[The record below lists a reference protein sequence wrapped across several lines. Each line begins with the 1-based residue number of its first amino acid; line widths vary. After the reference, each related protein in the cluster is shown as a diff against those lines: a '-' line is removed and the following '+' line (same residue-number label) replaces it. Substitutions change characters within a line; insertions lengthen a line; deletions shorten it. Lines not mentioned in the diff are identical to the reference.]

1 MSSEDQVLVQVKGA
15 AKGFP
20 QFDWSFAAGQQW
32 ALMGSASAVKARLC
46 AWVGGLV
53 PPPHGVSVVFA
64 EGLEDH
70 VEVVS
75 FAQQRAAA
83 QKGGFLQARY
93 HSLVDE
99 AGPGDTVA
107 EVLSFN
113 RIFDVNPFEVGRP
126 LAKERR
132 AYAPALR
139 RVTRLLNLT
148 DLLDRDFLALS
159 NGETRRVLLAR
170 ALLAH
175 PRLLILDDPC
185 AGLDPERREQ
195 VKKICDALVARGL
208 SLLVSVRHADELP
221 SCVTDVLTVEAKGTT
236 QAVRTRD
243 AAEARPP
250 AAATWAV
257 RAPAPPDAQAAP
269 VVELRDL
276 HIAFGRRT
284 LFDGFSW
291 IVRAGERWVLR
302 GPNGSGKTTL
312 LALITGDSPLA
323 YANDVAVFGHRRG
336 AGVALAEI
344 RRRIGMVSP
353 ELQAYTGL
361 GAEELLEA
369 ALRRKPDLLLL
380 DEFCLNLDA
389 PAAARVR
396 TRVDA
401 WLRAHPACAA
411 ICVAHRPGDVPP
423 GFTRECVLGLGGRG

>member
-1 MSSEDQVLVQVKGA
+1 
-15 AKGFP
+15 
-20 QFDWSFAAGQQW
+20 
-32 ALMGSASAVKARLC
+32 MGSASAVKARLC

-323 YANDVAVFGHRRG
+323 YANDVAVFAHRRG

-401 WLRAHPACAA
+401 WLKAHPACAA

-423 GFTRECVLGLGGRG
+423 GFTRECVLGLGGHG

>member
-1 MSSEDQVLVQVKGA
+1 
-15 AKGFP
+15 
-20 QFDWSFAAGQQW
+20 
-32 ALMGSASAVKARLC
+32 MGSASAVKARLC

-139 RVTRLLNLT
+139 RVTRLLNLSE
-148 DLLDRDFLALS
+148 LLDRDFLALS

-185 AGLDPERREQ
+185 AGLDPDRREQ

-291 IVRAGERWVLR
+291 TVRAGERWVLR

-361 GAEELLEA
+361 GAEELLET

-401 WLRAHPACAA
+401 WLKAHPACAA

>member
-15 AKGFP
+15 AKGYP

-53 PPPHGVSVVFA
+53 PPPHGVSVAFA

-132 AYAPALR
+132 AYVPALR

-291 IVRAGERWVLR
+291 TVRAGERWVLR

-401 WLRAHPACAA
+401 WLKAHPACAA

>member
-53 PPPHGVSVVFA
+53 PPPHGVSVAFA